1 MNAINDQS
9 KAAAF
14 DRLLQHLRD
23 RHDVQNIDLMN
34 LADFCRNC
42 LSNWLQE
49 AANAQGQS
57 LDKSLAREYVYGMPF
72 EQWKVQYQK
81 AASPEQLAKFEKIKP
96 QH

>member
-1 MNAINDQS
+1 MSVITEQN

-23 RHDVQNIDLMN
+23 RHDVQNIELMN

-42 LSNWLQE
+42 LANWLQD
-49 AANAQGQS
+49 AALANGQS
-57 LDKSLAREYVYGMPF
+57 VDKAQAREYVYGMPF
-72 EQWKVQYQK
+72 EQWKAQYQT

-96 QH
+96 SH